1 MPRLLFK
8 CSSQPLYYRTFFI
21 LRKTHSSGG
30 VFISLK
36 NCFAKMFN
44 ENKEVRLFSY
54 KIHVE
59 GKTVSQ
65 EDKIEFRRAQFM
77 TGFQ

>member
-1 MPRLLFK
+1 
-8 CSSQPLYYRTFFI
+8 
-21 LRKTHSSGG
+21 
-30 VFISLK
+30 
-36 NCFAKMFN
+36 MFN
-44 ENKEVRLFSY
+44 ENKEVPLFSY